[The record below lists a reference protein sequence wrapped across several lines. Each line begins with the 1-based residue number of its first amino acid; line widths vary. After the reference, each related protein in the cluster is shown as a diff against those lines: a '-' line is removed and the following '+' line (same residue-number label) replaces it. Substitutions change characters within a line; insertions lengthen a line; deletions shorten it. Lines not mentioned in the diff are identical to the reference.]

1 MKKYI
6 LIIIFSIISLH
17 VKSEIHVILVWDGY
31 NQFMPSSLNIN
42 LGDTIHFLPLD
53 PPLMVHTITSSNI
66 PIGANSFDQIWKA
79 PADTFFEYIP
89 QVEGLYEYVC
99 TPHISMGMVGS
110 FNVINTGT
118 AILENSQTKKLARR
132 INIIG
137 RVTKAKLNEP
147 LFYIYDDGTVEKRI
161 IIN

>member
-6 LIIIFSIISLH
+6 LIIIFSITFLY

-66 PIGANSFDQIWKA
+66 PIGANSFDQIWQA
-79 PADTFFEYIP
+79 PA
-89 QVEGLYEYVC
+89 
-99 TPHISMGMVGS
+99 S
-110 FNVINTGT
+110 
-118 AILENSQTKKLARR
+118 
-132 INIIG
+132 NIWRNI
-137 RVTKAKLNEP
+137 
-147 LFYIYDDGTVEKRI
+147 
-161 IIN
+161 

>member
-1 MKKYI
+1 MKKLLLVI
-6 LIIIFSIISLH
+6 LITFL
-17 VKSEIHVILVWDGY
+17 VFNLRAEIHIIQVWDGY
-31 NQFMPSSLNIN
+31 KQFLPSTLNIE

-53 PPLMVHTITSSNI
+53 FPSMVHTVTSSNI
-66 PIGANSFDQIWKA
+66 PLGAMSFDQIWKA

-118 AILENSQTKKLARR
+118 AILENSQTKKLVRR

-137 RVTKAKLNEP
+137 RVTKGKLNEP
-147 LFYIYDDGTVEKRI
+147 LFYIYDDGTVEKKI
-161 IIN
+161 TID